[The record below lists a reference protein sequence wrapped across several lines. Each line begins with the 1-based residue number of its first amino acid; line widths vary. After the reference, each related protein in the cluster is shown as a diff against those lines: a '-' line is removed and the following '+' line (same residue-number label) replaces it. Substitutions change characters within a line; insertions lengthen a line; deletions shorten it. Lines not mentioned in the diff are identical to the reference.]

1 MLDEFTDAFVRYLRT
16 GTVGVLSDFCDETA
30 DPVRLR
36 VYRNGFLRSCVE
48 ALRAGYPSVDRLVGE
63 KRFPALARPYVE
75 AHPPR
80 VASLVEYGE
89 DFPRF
94 VEDARDTHRLDY
106 LASFATLDRAWSEV
120 WFAEDA
126 DTPDL
131 ETGVPGGGGR
141 RRLARSPGDSA
152 TPNRGRTDPLRTD
165 APTVNGPHGRP
176 APRTRP
182 VSNAHTPEAIA
193 PSGVLEDAEALMNLR
208 GRLAPWVRLVSL
220 DHRALQAWS
229 RLRQGE
235 LGQRIEV
242 PRTPQHVLIRRCGSE
257 ILYRGLERPEHVF
270 IAGIAAGQRCGE
282 AAGAALE
289 ADAEF
294 DLVAAFASL
303 LHHRIATFE
312 YGELEE

>member
-1 MLDEFTDAFVRYLRT
+1 MLDEYTDAFARYLRT
-16 GTVGVLSDFCDETA
+16 GTVGALSDFCDETA

-63 KRFPALARPYVE
+63 ERFPALARSYVE

-94 VEDARDTHRLDY
+94 IEDARDTHRLDY

-126 DTPDL
+126 A
-131 ETGVPGGGGR
+131 V
-141 RRLARSPGDSA
+141 
-152 TPNRGRTDPLRTD
+152 
-165 APTVNGPHGRP
+165 APSG
-176 APRTRP
+176 
-182 VSNAHTPEAIA
+182 
-193 PSGVLEDAEALMNLR
+193 PSGVLDDAEALMRLR
-208 GRLAPWVRLVSL
+208 GRLAPWVRLASL
-220 DHRALQAWS
+220 DHCALQAWS
-229 RLRQGE
+229 RLRQGG

-242 PRTPQHVLIRRCGSE
+242 PRAPQHVLIRRCGSE
-257 ILYRGLERPEHVF
+257 VLYRDLERPEHVF
-270 IAGIAAGQRCGE
+270 IAGIAAGRPCGE

-289 ADAEF
+289 ADAGF
-294 DLVAAFASL
+294 DLVAVFASL
-303 LHHRIATFE
+303 LHHRIVAFE
-312 YGELEE
+312 YGEPEE